1 MSNILFARLPKEKPN
16 CSALFFLGCPDTYE
30 NMITRM
36 EEIEKT
42 LAAIKETAG
51 KASG

>member
-1 MSNILFARLPKEKPN
+1 MSNIPFARLKKKTQS
-16 CSALFFLGCPDTYE
+16 SALFFLGCPDTYE

-42 LAAIKETAG
+42 LAAIKETAT